1 MKLVMLLVNYKKKS
15 AIASTCEVGVEG
27 QGCKRSLGRGRE
39 QVVEATTRYQC
50 AGTASAC
57 DRGQAQRSLGLS
69 LRKEDKIPSSL
80 GLRQTHVVQRWWK
93 VKGGLGCDL
102 NHDRQVG
109 FNPAFNIAATR
120 CWWRGGKLAIIYGR
134 AHGYFETLG
143 HADY

>member
-1 MKLVMLLVNYKKKS
+1 M
-15 AIASTCEVGVEG
+15 EG

-120 CWWRGGKLAIIYGR
+120 CWWGV
-134 AHGYFETLG
+134 ES
-143 HADY
+143 